1 MWSTDASGV
10 ITNQTRWKTGDQML
24 ELGYED
30 TFARDFNRDGVIGA
44 PPVFDDDGDGLVDG
58 SSSYKLF
65 KDGQAITLTNSRGRA
80 FSDRSSRWWDA
91 VQAVKTDAGFQ
102 VLLEGNRG
110 RRSGR
115 YLVWTTNAAG
125 VVTHNS
131 GWKTGQQMFDLGY
144 EAIFNRDFD
153 GDNLIGGRINGTEN
167 ADLIEGTGLSD
178 EIYGLGG
185 NDTIYG
191 GNGNDSIMGGEG
203 SDSINGGLG
212 NDRILGYLGDDS
224 IHGGDG
230 DDSIFGGYGND
241 TISGDDGNDSIQT
254 NFGLNVLSGGGGND
268 TIIGGEDGDTIA
280 GGEGDDDIRGE
291 QGADMING
299 DIGSDTIFGGYGD
312 DTINGDDGNDNIY
325 AGQGNDTING
335 GAGADIL
342 TCGSGVDLFIQ
353 NDGDSVR
360 YTAQNAFSG
369 NALVTGGTFTF
380 GNSVDR
386 ITDFTGGVGG
396 DLINVVTAG
405 VITILSAGDSINEL
419 IPGNNYLIRGD
430 FIDNTSLFTQSNVG
444 NDALILIDAK
454 NASLDDLSNDDYLI
468 VEGAGATLVA
478 ANFI

>member
-44 PPVFDDDGDGLVDG
+44 PPAFDDDGDGLADG
-58 SSSYKLF
+58 SSTYKLF
-65 KDGQAITLTNSRGRA
+65 KGGQAITLTNSRGTA

-91 VQAVKTDAGFQ
+91 VQAVQMDTGFQ

-115 YLVWTTNAAG
+115 FLVWTTNAAG

-131 GWKTGQQMFDLGY
+131 GWKTGQQMFNLGY

-153 GDNLIGGRINGTEN
+153 GDNVIGGRINGTEN

-191 GNGNDSIMGGEG
+191 GIGDDTIESGEG
-203 SDSINGGLG
+203 SDSIDGGLG
-212 NDRILGYLGDDS
+212 NDRILGYL
-224 IHGGDG
+224 
-230 DDSIFGGYGND
+230 
-241 TISGDDGNDSIQT
+241 
-254 NFGLNVLSGGGGND
+254 
-268 TIIGGEDGDTIA
+268 
-280 GGEGDDDIRGE
+280 
-291 QGADMING
+291 
-299 DIGSDTIFGGYGD
+299 
-312 DTINGDDGNDNIY
+312 
-325 AGQGNDTING
+325 GNDTING

-342 TCGSGVDLFIQ
+342 TGGSGVDLFIQ
-353 NDGDSVR
+353 NDGDAVR

-369 NALVTGGTFTF
+369 NALVTAGTFTF

-386 ITDFTGGVGG
+386 ITDFAGGPEG
-396 DLINVVTAG
+396 DLIDVVTAG

-419 IPGNNYLIRGD
+419 IAGNNYLIRGD

-454 NASLDDLSNDDYLI
+454 NASLDDLSNDNYLI